1 MQKPSRMNL
10 SRSRPFSPVLLLALC
25 AIAASCTGAHAQ
37 KPGGHGV
44 SSVSRALGHQNWA
57 SENGLPQNSVHQ
69 ILQTHDGYLW
79 IATEGGVARFNG
91 IQFTVFNQEKDPAFT
106 SNDTCCLAED
116 RSGDLWI
123 GTSDGL
129 LRYAGGTFHR
139 YTTTDGLPSP
149 VVLSLAPS
157 ADRLLVLTSGGLAM
171 YDGRKFTPLT
181 FSASA
186 LGSGAN
192 DNVWLATAAGLFS
205 YDHEHLRPVPVS
217 RLPTQPIEGL
227 GSLHDSSQWVRTR
240 TAFLLWKQGRLRT
253 WRTGHELPGTRVQS
267 FLADSLGTLW
277 VGTDQGLVA
286 LPSAPTADNSR
297 LEIQPALGATS
308 ILTIFEDREHNLW
321 IGSDTTGLHV
331 LRDQKFRTLPS
342 ISGYSITAVTQTADG
357 TVWLGS
363 INEGLF
369 GSSD

>member
-1 MQKPSRMNL
+1 MQKHTRMNL
-10 SRSRPFSPVLLLALC
+10 SRFCLFFSVLLLALC
-25 AIAASCTGAHAQ
+25 AVATTYTGVYAQ
-37 KPGGHGV
+37 ERGRLAEQSPV
-44 SSVSRALGHQNWA
+44 AALGYQAW
-57 SENGLPQNSVHQ
+57 SGENGLPQNSVHQ

-91 IQFTVFNQEKDPAFT
+91 IQFTVFNQENDLAFT

-217 RLPTQPIEGL
+217 RLPTEPIPGL
-227 GSLHDSSQWVRTR
+227 ASLQDGSQWLRPR
-240 TAFLLWKQGRLRT
+240 TAFLRWEPGLLRS
-253 WRTGHELPGTRVQS
+253 WRT
-267 FLADSLGTLW
+267 
-277 VGTDQGLVA
+277 
-286 LPSAPTADNSR
+286 
-297 LEIQPALGATS
+297 
-308 ILTIFEDREHNLW
+308 
-321 IGSDTTGLHV
+321 
-331 LRDQKFRTLPS
+331 
-342 ISGYSITAVTQTADG
+342 
-357 TVWLGS
+357 
-363 INEGLF
+363 
-369 GSSD
+369 